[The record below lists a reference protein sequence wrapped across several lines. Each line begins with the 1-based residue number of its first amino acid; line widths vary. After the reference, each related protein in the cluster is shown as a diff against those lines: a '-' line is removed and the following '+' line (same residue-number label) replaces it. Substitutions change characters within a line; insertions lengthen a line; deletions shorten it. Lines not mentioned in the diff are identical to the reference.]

1 MLKTR
6 STVYDYGR
14 MINSLNVDLV
24 TEIVYY
30 IAVKIQQ
37 GKILHIP
44 FAYSTTAKSTKY
56 IIAEFAI

>member
-1 MLKTR
+1 M
-6 STVYDYGR
+6 YDYGR

-44 FAYSTTAKSTKY
+44 FAYSTTA
-56 IIAEFAI
+56 